1 MCALFGWLDCGK
13 KLPHKLLKKLTQAL
27 ANAAEE
33 RGTDAAGISYIKNGH
48 VAIYKRPKPAHKIK
62 FNIPENTVAVMGH
75 TRLATQGDKENN
87 YNNHPFPGHADK
99 AFAFAHNGVLY
110 NDTALRKSYNLPK
123 TNIETDSYIAVQLIE
138 QQKKLDFNSLR
149 NMAEDV
155 MGNFVFTILDEN
167 NMLYFVKGNNPL
179 YLIYLERFGL
189 YIYSSTKSIMDK
201 ALKDVGLQ
209 SEPVTII
216 QTCEGDILSIS
227 AGGKIDSS
235 RFIPEDYSFFS
246 AVTKRTR
253 YSFDWY
259 DWEDDGEYCGY
270 TDEEEL
276 LFDMCNC
283 YGVDEDD
290 VVMLLD
296 YGYTAMEIEEMFM
309 DSDLLHSA
317 IQEVKHSS
325 FYDNFLS
332 EV

>member
-1 MCALFGWLDCGK
+1 MCALYGWLDCGK

-33 RGTDAAGISYIKNGH
+33 RGTDAAGISYVKNGH
-48 VAIYKRPKPAHKIK
+48 VTIYKRPKAAHKIK

-75 TRLATQGDKENN
+75 TRLATQGNKENN

-110 NDTALRKSYNLPK
+110 NDTELRKSHNLLK
-123 TNIETDSYIAVQLIE
+123 TNIETDSYVAVQLIE
-138 QQKKLDFNSLR
+138 QQGKLDFNSLR

-179 YLIYLERFGL
+179 YLIYIERFGL
-189 YIYSSTKSIMDK
+189 YVYASTKSIMDK
-201 ALKDVGLQ
+201 ALKAVGLH
-209 SEPVTII
+209 SENPTII
-216 QTCEGDILSIS
+216 KVCEGDIISIS
-227 AGGKIDSS
+227 ADGKIDSS
-235 RFIPEDYSFFS
+235 RFTPENYSFFNTI
-246 AVTKRTR
+246 TKRPR
-253 YSFDWY
+253 CNFDWY
-259 DWEDDGEYCGY
+259 DWEEDEYCGY
-270 TDEEEL
+270 SDEEEL
-276 LFDMCNC
+276 LLDMCNC

-309 DSDLLHSA
+309 DSDLLSSA
-317 IQEVKHSS
+317 IQEVKCSS
-325 FYDNFLS
+325 FYGDFLA
-332 EV
+332 EM